1 MAEQG
6 GSLERMAEELNRNAA
21 EEEKWLVQRMRAGD
35 ESAFAA
41 FADGYLPGLYRFAR
55 RRLGEDRELTRDIV
69 QSTVTKVLAS
79 LDGYRGEAP
88 LFTWLCACCG
98 NEIAGHYRRR
108 GRRPR
113 EVPMADEAT
122 EEPGTAAVA
131 ETPDPQASLLAA
143 ESAELVHATLD
154 RLPAG
159 YGQALEWRYID
170 GLTVPEIA
178 ARLRSTYKA
187 TESLLSRAR
196 GAFRE
201 RYRQLTD
208 HEPRRA
214 AAGGGSAGEVTER

>member
-1 MAEQG
+1 
-6 GSLERMAEELNRNAA
+6 MAEELARNAA
-21 EEEKWLVQRMRAGD
+21 EEEKRLVQRMRAGD

-55 RRLGEDRELTRDIV
+55 RRLGEDRELTGDIV

-113 EVPMADEAT
+113 EVPIDGEAT
-122 EEPGTAAVA
+122 EESGIAGVA
-131 ETPDPQASLLAA
+131 ETRDPQASLLAA

-154 RLPAG
+154 RLPGA

-178 ARLRSTYKA
+178 ARLRATYKA

-196 GAFRE
+196 AAFRE
-201 RYRQLTD
+201 RYRQLAD
-208 HEPRRA
+208 HDPGRA
-214 AAGGGSAGEVTER
+214 AAAERSAVEAAER

>member
-1 MAEQG
+1 MPEAPE
-6 GSLERMAEELNRNAA
+6 RNAA
-21 EEEKWLVQRMRAGD
+21 EEERRLVQRMRAGD
-35 ESAFAA
+35 ESAFTA

-113 EVPMADEAT
+113 EVPIAAEAA
-122 EEPGTAAVA
+122 EEPRAAPAA

-143 ESAELVHATLD
+143 ESAELVHAALD

-178 ARLRSTYKA
+178 SRLHSTYKA

-196 GAFRE
+196 VAFRS

-208 HEPRRA
+208 HAPERA
-214 AAGGGSAGEVTER
+214 DAAGRGSLEVAER